1 MDSGPW
7 SVVCGPQSVVHMNE
21 KVLQM
26 VKLGLTPV
34 LLGRVGEALKRPQLK
49 GWQTAEY
56 GIDEMAAWP
65 MRNNLGIRCGRQ
77 RDNRCLIVF
86 DFDEEAGR
94 VFPVWQ
100 REAARISAHQPVI
113 VSSGRGFHVYFY
125 IPEEEA
131 GRTLAARYSLE
142 NGRRRLHKFIETLG
156 RGRQVVSAG
165 SRHPS
170 GRRYRFV
177 GPGRYGDIP
186 PLGVGAYQAL
196 VALSERFDE
205 RPRRPAPS
213 CRQPARTNRLPAE
226 IRNCLDY
233 ARCYLGAEE
242 RVERNG
248 DIRFLGQGGL
258 LVTADGRGWY
268 SFSDEMGGGLA
279 ELVAWHQGGE

>member
-1 MDSGPW
+1 
-7 SVVCGPQSVVHMNE
+7 MNE
-21 KVLQM
+21 KVLRM

-34 LLGRVGEALKRPQLK
+34 LLGRVGQALKRPQLK
-49 GWQTAEY
+49 RWQTAEY
-56 GIDEMAAWP
+56 SVEEMAAWP
-65 MRNNLGIRCGRQ
+65 ARNNLGIRCGRQ
-77 RDNRCLIVF
+77 HSGRSGVGPEGRALIVF

-94 VFPVWQ
+94 VFPAWL

-186 PLGVGAYQAL
+186 LLGVGAYQAL
-196 VALSERFDE
+196 VALSEIFDE
-205 RPRRPAPS
+205 RPSRPAPTTRRPAGI
-213 CRQPARTNRLPAE
+213 NRLPAE

-268 SFSDEMGGGLA
+268 SFSDETGGGLA
-279 ELVAWHQGGE
+279 ELVAWHQATGQV

>member
-1 MDSGPW
+1 VVRGPY
-7 SVVCGPQSVVHMNE
+7 SMNE
-21 KVLQM
+21 KVLRM

-49 GWQTAEY
+49 SWQTAEY
-56 GIDEMAAWP
+56 SVEEMAAWP
-65 MRNNLGIRCGRQ
+65 VQNNLGIRCGRQ
-77 RDNRCLIVF
+77 RDSLPRASRGDRCLIVF
-86 DFDEEAGR
+86 DFDEEAER
-94 VFPVWQ
+94 VFPAWQ

-131 GRTLAARYSLE
+131 GRALAARYSHE
-142 NGRRRLHKFIETLG
+142 DGRRRLHKFIETLG
-156 RGRQVVSAG
+156 RGRQVVSAD

-186 PLGVGAYQAL
+186 FLSMSAYLSL

-205 RPRRPAPS
+205 RPPRPAPTSRRPAGV
-213 CRQPARTNRLPAE
+213 NRLPVE

-233 ARCYLGAEE
+233 ARRYLAAEE

-268 SFSDEMGGGLA
+268 SFSDETGGGLA
-279 ELVAWHQGGE
+279 ALVAWHQGGE

>member
-1 MDSGPW
+1 MKTE
-7 SVVCGPQSVVHMNE
+7 NE
-21 KVLQM
+21 KVLRL

-49 GWQTAEY
+49 RWQTAEY
-56 GIDEMAAWP
+56 SVAEMAAWP
-65 MRNNLGIRCGRQ
+65 VRNNLGIRCGRQ

-94 VFPVWQ
+94 VFPAWQ
-100 REAARISAHQPVI
+100 REAARISPRQPVI
-113 VSSGRGFHVYFY
+113 VSSGRGFHLYFY

-156 RGRQVVSAG
+156 HGRQVVTAG

-186 PLGVGAYQAL
+186 LLSVRAYLGL
-196 VALSERFDE
+196 VALSESFDE
-205 RPRRPAPS
+205 RPRRPAPTS
-213 CRQPARTNRLPAE
+213 RRPAGFDKLPAE

-233 ARCYLGAEE
+233 VRRYLGAEE

-268 SFSDEMGGGLA
+268 SFSDETGGGLA
-279 ELVAWHQGGE
+279 ELIAWHQACPERS

>member
-1 MDSGPW
+1 MKTE
-7 SVVCGPQSVVHMNE
+7 NE
-21 KVLQM
+21 KVLRL

-49 GWQTAEY
+49 RWQTAEY
-56 GIDEMAAWP
+56 SVAEMAAWP
-65 MRNNLGIRCGRQ
+65 ARNNLGIRCGRQ

-94 VFPVWQ
+94 VFPTWQ
-100 REAARISAHQPVI
+100 REAVRISAHRPVI

-156 RGRQVVSAG
+156 RGRQVVTAG

-186 PLGVGAYQAL
+186 LLSVRAYLGL
-196 VALSERFDE
+196 VALSESFDE
-205 RPRRPAPS
+205 RPRRAAPTSRRPAGFDK
-213 CRQPARTNRLPAE
+213 LPAE

-233 ARCYLGAEE
+233 ARRYLGAEE

-268 SFSDEMGGGLA
+268 SFSDETGGGLA
-279 ELVAWHQGGE
+279 ELIAWHQAWPERS

>member
-1 MDSGPW
+1 
-7 SVVCGPQSVVHMNE
+7 MNE

-26 VKLGLTPV
+26 VKLGWTPV

-49 GWQTAEY
+49 GWQAAEY
-56 GIDEMAAWP
+56 SIEEMTAWP
-65 MRNNLGIRCGRQ
+65 VRNNLGIRCGRQ

-94 VFPVWQ
+94 VYPAWQ
-100 REAARISAHQPVI
+100 CEAARISAHQPVI

-131 GRTLAARYSLE
+131 GRTLAARYSHE
-142 NGRRRLHKFIETLG
+142 DGRRRLHKFIETLG
-156 RGRQVVSAG
+156 RGRQVVSAD

-186 PLGVGAYQAL
+186 FLSMSAYLSL
-196 VALSERFDE
+196 VALCERFDE
-205 RPRRPAPS
+205 RPRRPAS
-213 CRQPARTNRLPAE
+213 TSRRPAGLDKLPAE

-233 ARCYLGAEE
+233 TRRYLGAEE

-268 SFSDEMGGGLA
+268 SFSDETGGGLA
-279 ELVAWHQGGE
+279 ELVAWHQATGQV

>member
-1 MDSGPW
+1 
-7 SVVCGPQSVVHMNE
+7 MNE

-26 VKLGLTPV
+26 VKLDLTPV

-56 GIDEMAAWP
+56 SVEEIAAWP
-65 MRNNLGIRCGRQ
+65 VRNNLGIRCGRQ

-94 VFPVWQ
+94 VFPAWQ
-100 REAARISAHQPVI
+100 REAARISPHQPVI

-156 RGRQVVSAG
+156 CGRQVVSAG

-177 GPGRYGDIP
+177 GRGRYSDIP
-186 PLGVGAYQAL
+186 FLSMRAYQGL
-196 VALSERFDE
+196 VALSESFDE
-205 RPRRPAPS
+205 RPPRPAPKTRRPAGFDK
-213 CRQPARTNRLPAE
+213 LPVE

-233 ARCYLGAEE
+233 ARRYLGAEE

-268 SFSDEMGGGLA
+268 SFSDETGGGLA